1 MIDAEAQIFEYL
13 KSEVLAAYP
22 DAYVTDEYVRQPP
35 RMPCVSIEEKD
46 NALWRNTRTGSI
58 GFENHAGLLYEINV
72 YSNKINGRKA
82 EARAILNVVDEAFA
96 RKNFSRKMV
105 SPIPNL
111 ADATIYRLTARY
123 QAIVGPDGNGGFIS
137 HIR

>member
-1 MIDAEAQIFEYL
+1 MIDAEAQIFEFI
-13 KSEVLAAYP
+13 KGEVLAAYP
-22 DAYVTDEYVRQPP
+22 NAYVTDEYVRQPP
-35 RMPCVSIEEKD
+35 RMPCVSIEERN

-58 GFENHAGLLYEINV
+58 GFENHAALMYEVNV
-72 YSNKINGRKA
+72 YTNNINGKKQL
-82 EARAILNVVDEAFA
+82 ARDILAAADEAFA
-96 RKNFSRKMV
+96 RKNFSRTMI

-123 QAIVGPDGNGGFIS
+123 QAVVGPDGEGGFIS